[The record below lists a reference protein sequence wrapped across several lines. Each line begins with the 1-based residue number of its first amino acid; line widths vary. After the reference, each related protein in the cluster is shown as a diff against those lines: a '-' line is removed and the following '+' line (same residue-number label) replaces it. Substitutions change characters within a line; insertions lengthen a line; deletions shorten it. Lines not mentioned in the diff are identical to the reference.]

1 MALHDLLSPEAVIPV
16 LRATTKK
23 AVLQDLCERAGT
35 VSGLPWREIYD
46 AVLQRERLG
55 STGVGKGV
63 AIPHGKLVSCRA
75 IFGVFARLDRA
86 LDFDALDG
94 EPVDLV
100 FLLVAPEAAGA
111 DHLKALARV
120 ARLFREQAVT
130 AKLRTVRDPSSLFA
144 VLTDRPASPPHAA

>member
-1 MALHDLLSPEAVIPV
+1 MALDDLLSPDAIIPT
-16 LRATTKK
+16 LRANAKK
-23 AVLQDLCERAGT
+23 VVLQELCERAGH
-35 VSGLPWREIYD
+35 VSGLPWREVYD

-63 AIPHGKLVSCRA
+63 AIPHGKLTTCDR

-86 LDFDALDG
+86 IDFDALDG
-94 EPVDLV
+94 ESVDLV

-120 ARLFREQAVT
+120 ARMFRESHVT
-130 AKLRTVRDPSSLFA
+130 AKLRTVREPSGLFSI
-144 VLTDRPASPPHAA
+144 LTDRHASPPHAA